1 MDSLTHL
8 VSVESVLHQSP
19 ENGGRPD
26 VTDVQETQN
35 LCDEGGHC
43 VLHVDIDRIGIACT
57 IDPCDSSLRGTRPP
71 DAFLCYQFPFFI
83 FHFLFFHKKIEL
95 S

>member
-71 DAFLCYQFPFFI
+71 DAFFMLSVSF
-83 FHFLFFHKKIEL
+83 FHFSFLIFSQEN
-95 S
+95 